1 MELFI
6 LLVILVALD
15 VAALRWGFDSRDR
28 IDSHEWERGSSGM
41 TSRDHDQLWQQ
52 RDWLKL
58 YDEKRE
64 RPRAA

>member
-15 VAALRWGFDSRDR
+15 LTALRWGFDSRDR
-28 IDSHEWERGSSGM
+28 ISCHEWERGSSDM
-41 TSRDHDQLWQQ
+41 ASRDHHQFWQH

-58 YDEKRE
+58 YE
-64 RPRAA
+64 